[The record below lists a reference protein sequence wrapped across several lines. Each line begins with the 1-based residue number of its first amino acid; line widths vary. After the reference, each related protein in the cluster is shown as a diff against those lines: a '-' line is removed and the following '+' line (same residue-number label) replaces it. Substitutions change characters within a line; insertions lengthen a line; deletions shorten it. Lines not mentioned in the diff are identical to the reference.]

1 MSTGSFN
8 ILNTD
13 HRVNSLKDENITDD
27 MKAKRK
33 RLIEEANW
41 DDLLFWDKFRL
52 FDIWSV
58 ITMLA
63 NLS

>member
-1 MSTGSFN
+1 MSAASLYKR
-8 ILNTD
+8 ID
-13 HRVNSLKDENITDD
+13 HHGNELDDENITDD
-27 MKAKRK
+27 MKARRK

-58 ITMLA
+58 ISMLA

>member
-1 MSTGSFN
+1 MSAA
-8 ILNTD
+8 
-13 HRVNSLKDENITDD
+13 SLYKKIDRHGNELDDENITDD
-27 MKAKRK
+27 MKARRK
-33 RLIEEANW
+33 RLVEEANW

-58 ITMLA
+58 ISMLA